1 MVFFMSLFSKISLLS
16 TKKKNSSDQP
26 RSKQSTS
33 LFNFASSYSV
43 YVLNIITNQGWF
55 CNSQTR
61 YHEFKLNFSYG
72 LQYRFYFFSNFV
84 NEN

>member
-1 MVFFMSLFSKISLLS
+1 MVLFMSLFSKMSLLH
-16 TKKKNSSDQP
+16 NFRDQP

-43 YVLNIITNQGWF
+43 YVLNIITNQGWY

-61 YHEFKLNFSYG
+61 YVKLNFSHG
-72 LQYRFYFFSNFV
+72 LQYRFYLFLNFV